1 MKATLLLSVC
11 GIIVSVVLAMD
22 AMPNRLMATKL
33 ESKAG
38 EVVRAEM
45 NKGQPVT
52 PDEESSIPSA
62 RAGK

>member
-1 MKATLLLSVC
+1 
-11 GIIVSVVLAMD
+11 MD

-62 RAGK
+62 IAGK